1 MFCFYF
7 FIFGAFGRWF
17 LYPFEFCGMGLCP
30 DWTVDGCIVQ
40 GYRVFAFEG
49 KAFWIRIGMGWG
61 WDFPEDLVK

>member
-1 MFCFYF
+1 
-7 FIFGAFGRWF
+7 
-17 LYPFEFCGMGLCP
+17 MGLCP